1 MRILF
6 HTISVAAAAT
16 AFLASPALSQVTAAR
31 PWSVEG
37 RIEDSDRQADERRY
51 DEHRLRLEAGRRYRL
66 VAESDDFDPMLQLYS
81 GTGGSEPIAE
91 NDDAGGSLNSRII
104 HVPETAGNYTL
115 RIRAFAADGRG
126 AYSLRAEQLPPL
138 PPATAIDMAP
148 RTMTWTTVNGTLAE
162 GDPEPTGGPSDD
174 YSLFLG
180 AGEEAIIRVD
190 GGFDTL
196 VSVFRGND
204 RDGDPVASD
213 DDGGGGLNSMLLFRA
228 EEAGEYVIRV
238 SAVGDGTGAYRLRIG
253 Q

>member
-1 MRILF
+1 MRFLF
-6 HTISVAAAAT
+6 HSISVVAAAT
-16 AFLASPALSQVTAAR
+16 AFLASPAMSQVAPNR
-31 PWSVEG
+31 PWSAQG
-37 RIEDSDRQADERRY
+37 RIEDSDSQVEERRY
-51 DEHRLRLEAGRRYRL
+51 DEHRVRLEAGRRYRL
-66 VAESDDFDPMLQLYS
+66 TAESDDFDPVLQLFA
-81 GTGGSEPIAE
+81 GAGGATPIAE
-91 NDDAGGSLNSRII
+91 NDDAGDGLNSRIV

-115 RIRAFAADGRG
+115 RVRAFAADGRG
-126 AYSLRAEQLPPL
+126 AYTLRAELLPPL

-190 GGFDTL
+190 GAFDTL
-196 VSVFRGND
+196 VSVFRGSD
-204 RDGDPVASD
+204 RDGDPIASD
-213 DDGGGGLNSMLLFRA
+213 DDGGGALNSMLLFRA

>member
-6 HTISVAAAAT
+6 HSISVAAAAT
-16 AFLASPALSQVTAAR
+16 AFLAAPASSQVAPDR
-31 PWSVEG
+31 PWSAQG
-37 RIEDSDRQADERRY
+37 RLEDSDSQADERRY
-51 DEHRLRLEAGRRYRL
+51 DEHRVRLEAGRRYRL
-66 VAESDDFDPMLQLYS
+66 VAESEDFDPVLQLYS
-81 GTGGSEPIAE
+81 GTGGGEPIAE
-91 NDDAGGSLNSRII
+91 NDDAGDGLNSRII
-104 HVPETAGNYTL
+104 HVPATAGNYTL
-115 RIRAFAADGRG
+115 RVRAFAEDGRG
-126 AYSLRAEQLPPL
+126 AYTLRAEQLPPL
-138 PPATAIDMAP
+138 PPATAIETAP
-148 RTMTWTTVNGTLAE
+148 RTMTWTTVNGALAE
-162 GDPEPTGGPSDD
+162 GDPEPAGAPSDD

-190 GGFDTL
+190 GEFDTL

>member
-6 HTISVAAAAT
+6 HSISVVAAAT
-16 AFLASPALSQVTAAR
+16 AFLASPAMSQVTPSR
-31 PWSVEG
+31 PWSAEG
-37 RIEDSDRQADERRY
+37 RLEDEDPQMEERRY
-51 DEHRLRLEAGRRYRL
+51 DEHRVRLEAGRRYRL
-66 VAESDDFDPMLQLYS
+66 TAESADFDPVLLLYS
-81 GTGGSEPIAE
+81 GTAGGEPIAQ
-91 NDDAGGSLNSRII
+91 NDDAGGLNSRII
-104 HVPETAGNYTL
+104 HVPAAAGSYTL
-115 RIRAFAADGRG
+115 RIRAFSAEGRG

-138 PPATAIDMAP
+138 PPATAINIAP
-148 RTMTWTTVNGTLAE
+148 RTMAWTTVNGTLAE
-162 GDPEPTGGPSDD
+162 GDPEPAGAPSDD

-196 VSVFRGND
+196 VSVFRGSD

-238 SAVGDGTGAYRLRIG
+238 GAVGEGTGAYRLRIG

>member
-16 AFLASPALSQVTAAR
+16 AFLASPVLSQVTASR

-37 RIEDSDRQADERRY
+37 RIEDSDSQADERRY
-51 DEHRLRLEAGRRYRL
+51 DQHRVRLEAGRRYRL
-66 VAESDDFDPMLQLYS
+66 TAESEDFDPVLQLYS
-81 GTGGSEPIAE
+81 GTGDGEPIAE
-91 NDDAGGSLNSRII
+91 NDDGADGLNSRIV
-104 HVPETAGNYTL
+104 HVPDTAGNYTL
-115 RIRAFAADGRG
+115 RVRAFAADGRG
-126 AYSLRAEQLPPL
+126 AYTLRAALLPPM
-138 PPATAIDMAP
+138 PPATAIEMAP

-196 VSVFRGND
+196 VSVFRGSD